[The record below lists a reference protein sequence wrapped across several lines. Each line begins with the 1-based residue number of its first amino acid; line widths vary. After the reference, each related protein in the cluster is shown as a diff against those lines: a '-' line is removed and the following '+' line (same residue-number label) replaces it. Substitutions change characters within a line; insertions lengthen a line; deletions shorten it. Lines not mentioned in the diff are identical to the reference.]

1 MVNCRERRAG
11 EGHMH
16 DDLMG
21 RLVADAGVDCAA
33 AAMTDTGVLRLAF
46 AGQPAAVDSNCVA
59 Y

>member
-1 MVNCRERRAG
+1 
-11 EGHMH
+11 MH

-33 AAMTDTGVLRLAF
+33 AAMTDTSVLRSAF
-46 AGQPAAVDSNCVA
+46 AGRPAAVASNFVA

>member
-1 MVNCRERRAG
+1 
-11 EGHMH
+11 MH

-33 AAMTDTGVLRLAF
+33 AAMTDTSVPRFAF
-46 AGQPAAVDSNCVA
+46 AGQPAAVECGWAA

>member
-1 MVNCRERRAG
+1 
-11 EGHMH
+11 MH

-33 AAMTDTGVLRLAF
+33 AAMTDTSVLRLAF